1 MFCTQFKRLS
11 RLFLER
17 RSGGQKIPSAIV
29 CLGSIE
35 TELLCTDLGVSWSRW
50 EPCPVWLRRIP
61 KGCDQKFQDLSLI
74 ACSFF
79 PLVCYFPF
87 LYSLSW
93 VHPVES
99 FESFQLTNPAYTGEN
114 ANKVCK
120 MELYLLWIHLKE
132 CNSNYFT
139 GRKPKPEKLQGLFNI
154 PQQIPN
160 YCTRKKKNAEGSGH
174 WVTNG

>member
-1 MFCTQFKRLS
+1 MFCTWFKRLS
-11 RLFLER
+11 RPVLDM
-17 RSGGQKIPSAIV
+17 RSGGQNVLSAIV
-29 CLGSIE
+29 CLGSLE
-35 TELLCTDLGVSWSRW
+35 TELLCTYLVFPDPDGNPALCGW
-50 EPCPVWLRRIP
+50 EGFP
-61 KGCDQKFQDLSLI
+61 KGCDQKFRDLSLI

-99 FESFQLTNPAYTGEN
+99 FESFQLTNLAYTGEN

-139 GRKPKPEKLQGLFNI
+139 DRETKPEKL
-154 PQQIPN
+154 
-160 YCTRKKKNAEGSGH
+160 
-174 WVTNG
+174 